1 MILSMSEQTVL
12 FLTTVAAGVVMGFV
26 YDLFRIIR
34 KSFPHNS
41 LMVQF
46 EDIIYWAAVSFLMFY
61 FMLHRNYGEIRF
73 FSIVGA
79 ALGMIIYFFTFSVL
93 IMKVAGAVID
103 VVQRVLLAVLRIL
116 LWPFK
121 VLLRLLLWIFKPPIR
136 WLGRKFRKQTQF
148 VKLKFYAYL
157 RKVRRH
163 LRIVLR
169 KV

>member
-1 MILSMSEQTVL
+1 MILSMSEQTLL

-41 LMVQF
+41 FMVQF
-46 EDIIYWAAVSFLMFY
+46 EDVIYWVAVSFLMFY

-79 ALGMIIYFFTFSVL
+79 ALGMVLYFCTLSVL
-93 IMKVAGAVID
+93 IMKVAGVVID
-103 VVQRVLLAVLRIL
+103 VVQRILLTVLRIL

-121 VLLRLLLWIFKPPIR
+121 IIFRFLLWMFGPPIR
-136 WLGRKFRKQTQF
+136 WLGRKFRRQIYF
-148 VKLKFYAYL
+148 VRLKLHDIM
-157 RKVRRH
+157 RRVHRH
-163 LRIVLR
+163 LRIMFR